1 MYLAV
6 LAKEAG
12 ELDSYDFK
20 VQELIRPLKDCTS
33 YIGWDDLCKEV
44 RIAELLPESFREE
57 DAERVWDCIEK
68 VDKCV
73 NDNIGGMERDAFSA
87 M

>member
-20 VQELIRPLKDCTS
+20 VQELIRPLKDCNP

-73 NDNIGGMERDAFSA
+73 NDNIGGMERNVFSA